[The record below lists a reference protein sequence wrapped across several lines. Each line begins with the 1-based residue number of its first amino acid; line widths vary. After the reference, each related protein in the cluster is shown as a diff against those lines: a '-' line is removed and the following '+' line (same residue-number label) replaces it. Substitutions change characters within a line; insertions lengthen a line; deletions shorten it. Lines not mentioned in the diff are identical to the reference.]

1 MNKVIITH
9 KQCRAARELI
19 GWKQND
25 LSEKSTISAG
35 TIADFERGVR
45 ELRVSTLEKLISAF
59 EAAGIRFENND
70 VKYSVE
76 LLKEFD
82 DNK

>member
-1 MNKVIITH
+1 MNKVIITY
-9 KQCRAARELI
+9 KQCRAARELL

-25 LSEKSTISAG
+25 LSTKSTISAG
-35 TIADFERGVR
+35 TIADFERGAR
-45 ELRVSTLEKLISAF
+45 ELRVSTLEKLISTF
-59 EAAGIRFENND
+59 EKAGIRFENND

-76 LLKEFD
+76 LLKEFN

>member
-1 MNKVIITH
+1 MSQVIITYQ
-9 KQCRAARELI
+9 QCRAARELL

-25 LSEKSTISAG
+25 LAKKSKISAG

-45 ELRVSTLEKLISAF
+45 ELRVSTLEKIIKAF
-59 EAAGIRFENND
+59 KDAKVGFENND

-76 LLKEFD
+76 LLK
-82 DNK
+82 

>member
-1 MNKVIITH
+1 MNKVIITY
-9 KQCRAARELI
+9 KQCRAARELL

-25 LSEKSTISAG
+25 LSAKSVISSG

-45 ELRVSTLEKLISAF
+45 ELRVSTLEKLISTF
-59 EAAGIRFENND
+59 EEAGIRFENND

-76 LLKEFD
+76 LLK
-82 DNK
+82 KV

>member
-1 MNKVIITH
+1 MNKVIITY
-9 KQCRAARELI
+9 KQCRAARELL

-25 LSEKSTISAG
+25 LSEKSKISAG

-45 ELRVSTLEKLISAF
+45 ELRVSTLEKLIGTFKKS
-59 EAAGIRFENND
+59 GIRFENND

-76 LLKEFD
+76 LLK
-82 DNK
+82 

>member
-1 MNKVIITH
+1 MSQVIITFR
-9 KQCRAARELI
+9 QCRAARELI

-25 LSEKSTISAG
+25 LAEKSEISAG

-45 ELRVSTLEKLISAF
+45 ELRVSTLEKIVNAF
-59 EAAGIRFENND
+59 KKAGVGFENND

-76 LLKEFD
+76 LMK
-82 DNK
+82 